1 MVTSVLGTALL
12 GGNEESLISEVSL
25 TPESELGVKD
35 PEQVAF
41 Q

>member
-1 MVTSVLGTALL
+1 MVTSVLETALG
-12 GGNEESLISEVSL
+12 GGNEGSLVSEVIL